1 MTDEPTG
8 GYERDLRD
16 AENAMIAAG
25 HPDVA
30 LQMRRHSEAI
40 RNYMQGAIVP
50 MFVEMVERVLDKK
63 IDPVVALLEVNARQ
77 MGKIESDLR
86 NQNKRLGAQ
95 IKALVKDIAAI
106 KVVIAARPAERA
118 ADQQRLEARLAGMEA
133 RLAAL
138 EARG

>member
-77 MGKIESDLR
+77 MGKIKSDLR

-133 RLAAL
+133 RLAGL
-138 EARG
+138 EAPG

>member
-1 MTDEPTG
+1 
-8 GYERDLRD
+8 
-16 AENAMIAAG
+16 MIAAG

>member
-1 MTDEPTG
+1 MTKKKPVS

-50 MFVEMVERVLDKK
+50 MFVEMVERSLGPK
-63 IDPVVALLEVNARQ
+63 IDGLRTDVQQWAQESATRLGKLETRMDSSEADRVDLRMRLERIERIMAERPEQREAEHQALLTAIRQ
-77 MGKIESDLR
+77 VSGDVQS
-86 NQNKRLGAQ
+86 
-95 IKALVKDIAAI
+95 
-106 KVVIAARPAERA
+106 
-118 ADQQRLEARLAGMEA
+118 
-133 RLAAL
+133 
-138 EARG
+138 